1 MKRTKRTCLTRIL
14 VLVLVVAMLTPT
26 TLAAGSGFGLSSW
39 FQGIWDRFVGW
50 FQPVQPEVPEEPE
63 VPAAELTVV
72 ESPDTVDNGDALRA
86 STYALGD
93 TAAPLADGTTK
104 YFPVTLFDYE
114 ADEINAVTHAMEYEA
129 NPYLDEWSGLYFNDG
144 NPQPIAYTYS
154 QNGGYV
160 AAATLEYSRYGYAT
174 YENSGYYYPD
184 GNGHFYE
191 VTDIECQRTQHGWGW
206 WTYYTYEWTIRCGN
220 RTFSSEEDTITLY
233 RSAPAETDELP
244 FADYN
249 KWTGN
254 INDNP
259 GAPWSGAQ
267 PKGNRVYSGM
277 VETELNNGD
286 IQFTMTEP
294 GIFTT
299 TPVEGKEVYTNV
311 ELPFEYDSTNQMY
324 SFNSDEFGAYI
335 ANGQEMASGVRLQY
349 SANPQRVY
357 NGDQQVTFGDGSENV
372 WLPFNSGTRVS
383 QSSANYHFG
392 MKAVIPFTM
401 TEDGKLMGENGEDIV
416 FEFSGDDD
424 VWVFIDGTLVLD
436 IGGIHNRLGGR
447 LNFAD
452 NTWELFRPDSNT
464 VTYNAGSDRW
474 PNWQPVPVG
483 DVKDAALTG
492 ALFNDGETQGLL
504 NQTRASFAAQDEHQ
518 LTIFYLERGESSS
531 NCQITFNLP
540 VKDSVSVTKQV
551 STTDS
556 ENIALDEEA
565 LTAAQSRNFT
575 FTLYK
580 DGVAVANRNYSLLN
594 STGTYVATRSTDSNG
609 KFTLRH
615 GETAKFVGEIS
626 STNPGNSYYVVED
639 VPAGWVT
646 PDFTESATGANDAE
660 ISDDTLPSGT
670 SQTVTMQGGIESED
684 SITFVCTNTLKHVD
698 GTSLTPANDTIVID
712 YGLPVEV
719 DVLANDIVTGGTKSL
734 EKVTG
739 GIYGTAEITR
749 EGKIRYTLNQPL
761 TGIETLTYTVKAT
774 SSSGVVADNKEAT
787 ATLTII
793 PATVMYYEENF
804 ANMVEYSGGWTPTDG
819 EPDGELQET
828 GIVGTSNDSPYGS
841 DVAYLNDNG
850 DSNGTSM
857 YLDAESN
864 NGGVFT
870 YTFTGTGTSFFA
882 RTSNNTGWLQV
893 KVYEGTEIN
902 DQNVIDIFYE
912 DTRYMDDSN
921 PNAVLYNIP
930 VITWDA
936 VDVDYGYGTYTV
948 RVSVNNNKSG
958 KYGGEFWLDGIRVFN
973 PLNPDALPD
982 DADSAYNADGE
993 ANMDIAT
1000 LRDKLLVNST
1010 SVDPETGDVIWDG
1023 ENFVLFTDT
1032 NDRIVTA
1039 DEYESNG
1046 PKEEVYLAKDQSVTF
1061 SLRNW
1066 DPNANRVWL
1075 GIKAPMGGGTV
1086 TINNIE
1092 RQITN
1097 TTDCFYELTQGDIS
1111 YEEDGTA
1118 VITFRI
1124 KCTGDTVISLTN
1136 VKVSGSAEFTVID
1149 NQNTPGEDGVAEP

>member
-39 FQGIWDRFVGW
+39 FQGVWDRFVGW

-144 NPQPIAYTYS
+144 NPQPTAYTYS

-160 AAATLEYSRYGYAT
+160 GDTLVTYNRNGIYSD

-184 GNGHFYE
+184 GNGNYYE
-191 VTDIECQRTQHGWGW
+191 VTDISCERYW
-206 WTYYTYEWTIRCGN
+206 WFGSYAYNWTIRCDGG
-220 RTFSSEEDTITLY
+220 TFYPHGSTITLY
-233 RSAPAETDELP
+233 RSTSAQTDELP
-244 FADYN
+244 FADHN
-249 KWTGN
+249 FWTGSKTRWH
-254 INDNP
+254 D
-259 GAPWSGAQ
+259 
-267 PKGNRVYSGM
+267 GNGNKTYSGL
-277 VETELNNGD
+277 VEDRLVNGD
-286 IQFTMTEP
+286 IQFTVTEP
-294 GIFTT
+294 GIFTSGSD
-299 TPVEGKEVYTNV
+299 VDGKTVYYNV
-311 ELPFEYDSTNQMY
+311 GLPFAYDESEHSYT
-324 SFNSDEFGAYI
+324 FDSDEFAAFGSD
-335 ANGQEMASGVRLQY
+335 NGTGTAGPVTSNTNMYHSERKQQIYYYESGRY
-349 SANPQRVY
+349 TTKP
-357 NGDQQVTFGDGSENV
+357 FGDGSSNA
-372 WLPFNSGTRVS
+372 WMPFNQNDYEVLDTEG
-383 QSSANYHFG
+383 NFHFG

-401 TEDGKLMGENGEDIV
+401 TEDGYLLDGTTPIT

-424 VWVFIDGTLVLD
+424 VWVFIDGVLVLD
-436 IGGIHNRLGGR
+436 IGGIHNRLSGT
-447 LNFAD
+447 LNFAE
-452 NTWELFRPDSNT
+452 NTWALSKPSSNT
-464 VTYNAGSDRW
+464 AEGVIDDANH
-474 PNWQPVPVG
+474 
-483 DVKDAALTG
+483 AALSGT
-492 ALFNDGETQGLL
+492 LFNVDGQTGLL
-504 NQTRASFAAQDEHQ
+504 NQTLASFAAQDEHQ
-518 LTIFYLERGESSS
+518 LTIFYLERGEGSS
-531 NCQITFNLP
+531 NCRISFNLP

-556 ENIALDEEA
+556 EGMTLGDEA
-565 LTAAQSRNFT
+565 LRAAQNRDFT

-580 DGVAVANRNYSLLN
+580 DDDAVANRNYSLLD
-594 STGTYVATRSTDSNG
+594 STGAYVATRSTDSNG
-609 KFTLRH
+609 RFTLRH
-615 GETAKFVGEIS
+615 GQTAKFVGEIS
-626 STNPGNSYYVVED
+626 STYPGNSYYVVED

-684 SITFVCTNTLKHVD
+684 SITFVCTNTLIHKD

-734 EKVTG
+734 VKVTTD
-739 GIYGTAEITR
+739 GIYGTAAITG

-804 ANMVEYSGGWTPTDG
+804 ATMVTYSSDWTSRG

-828 GIVGTSNDSPYGS
+828 GVVGTSNDSPYGS
-841 DVAYLNDNG
+841 DAAYLKDNG

-857 YLDAESN
+857 YANTDNVGSQY
-864 NGGVFT
+864 FS

-882 RTSNNTGWLQV
+882 RTTNNTGYIEV
-893 KVYEGTEIN
+893 KVYAGADTTGKLLTTWHR
-902 DQNVIDIFYE
+902 
-912 DTRYMDDSN
+912 DTRFKNDEGKT
-921 PNAVLYNIP
+921 LYNIP
-930 VITWDA
+930 VFTWDA
-936 VDVDYGYGTYTV
+936 VDAALGYGTYTV
-948 RVSVNNNKSG
+948 RVSVAGNTGDRFGS
-958 KYGGEFWLDGIRVFN
+958 EFWLDGIRVIN
-973 PLNPDALPD
+973 PLNPEELPAV
-982 DADSAYNADGE
+982 ADRAYSDDGE
-993 ANMDIAT
+993 AMMDVAT
-1000 LRDKLLVNST
+1000 LRDKLLTDNVT
-1010 SVDPETGDVIWDG
+1010 VDPDTGEVDWDG
-1023 ENFVLFTDT
+1023 EHFVLFTDI
-1032 NDRIVTA
+1032 DGELITA
-1039 DEYESNG
+1039 GEYKSIG
-1046 PKEEVYLAKDQSVTF
+1046 PKEEVYLAKSQSVTF

-1066 DPNANRVWL
+1066 DTNSNHVWL
-1075 GIKAPMGGGTV
+1075 GMKAPMGSATV
-1086 TINNIE
+1086 EIDGVE
-1092 RQITN
+1092 QEVTN
-1097 TTDCFYELTQGDIS
+1097 TADCFYALTARDIS
-1111 YEEDGTA
+1111 TADDGST
-1118 VITFRI
+1118 VVTFTIT
-1124 KCTGDTVISLTN
+1124 CTSDNVISLTN
-1136 VKVSGSAEFTVID
+1136 IKVSGDAEFTVI
-1149 NQNTPGEDGVAEP
+1149 NQENFEGETQP

>member
-39 FQGIWDRFVGW
+39 FQGVWDRFVGW

-174 YENSGYYYPD
+174 YENGGYYYPD

-191 VTDIECQRTQHGWGW
+191 VTDIECQRTWHGWGW
-206 WTYYTYEWTIRCGN
+206 YYTYEWTIRCGN

-233 RSAPAETDELP
+233 RSAPAATDALP

-259 GAPWSGAQ
+259 GAPWSDGQ

-324 SFNSDEFGAYI
+324 SFNSDKFGAYI

-349 SANPQRVY
+349 SANPQGVY
-357 NGDQQVTFGDGSENV
+357 NGGKQVTFGDGSKNV
-372 WLPFNSGTRVS
+372 WLPFNSGTHVS

-401 TEDGKLMGENGEDIV
+401 TEDGKLMGEDGEDIV

-464 VTYNAGSDRW
+464 VTYNAGSDYR
-474 PNWQPVPVG
+474 PDPQPVPVG
-483 DVKDAALTG
+483 DVNDAALTG

-518 LTIFYLERGESSS
+518 LTIFYLERGKSSS

-646 PDFTESATGANDAE
+646 PDFTESATGANDAK

-739 GIYGTAEITR
+739 GIYGTAEITG

-774 SSSGVVADNKEAT
+774 ADGGVEGDNKEAT

-804 ANMVEYSGGWTPTDG
+804 ATMVTYSGAWTPTDG

-841 DVAYLNDNG
+841 DAAYLKDNG

-857 YLDAESN
+857 YANTDNVGSQY
-864 NGGVFT
+864 FS

-882 RTSNNTGWLQV
+882 RTTNNTGYIEV
-893 KVYEGTEIN
+893 KVYAGADTTGKLLTTWHR
-902 DQNVIDIFYE
+902 
-912 DTRYMDDSN
+912 DTRFKNDEGKT
-921 PNAVLYNIP
+921 LYNIP
-930 VITWDA
+930 VFTWDA
-936 VDVDYGYGTYTV
+936 VDAALGYGTYTV
-948 RVSVNNNKSG
+948 RVSVAGNTGDRFGS
-958 KYGGEFWLDGIRVFN
+958 EFWLDGIRVIN
-973 PLNPDALPD
+973 PLNPEELPAV
-982 DADSAYNADGE
+982 ADRAYSDDGE
-993 ANMDIAT
+993 AMMDVAT
-1000 LRDKLLVNST
+1000 LRDKLLTDNVT
-1010 SVDPETGDVIWDG
+1010 VDPDTGEVDWDG
-1023 ENFVLFTDT
+1023 EHFVLFTDI
-1032 NDRIVTA
+1032 DGELITA
-1039 DEYESNG
+1039 GEYKSIG
-1046 PKEEVYLAKDQSVTF
+1046 PKEEVYLAKSQSVTF

-1066 DPNANRVWL
+1066 DTNSNHVWL
-1075 GIKAPMGGGTV
+1075 GMKAPMGSATV
-1086 TINNIE
+1086 EIDGVE
-1092 RQITN
+1092 QEVTN
-1097 TTDCFYELTQGDIS
+1097 TADCFYALTARDIS
-1111 YEEDGTA
+1111 TADDGST
-1118 VITFRI
+1118 VVTFTIT
-1124 KCTGDTVISLTN
+1124 CTSDNVISLTN
-1136 VKVSGSAEFTVID
+1136 IKVSGDAEFTVI
-1149 NQNTPGEDGVAEP
+1149 NQENFEGETQP

>member
-39 FQGIWDRFVGW
+39 FQGVWDRFVGW
-50 FQPVQPEVPEEPE
+50 FQPVEPEVPEEPE

-86 STYALGD
+86 STYALGN
-93 TAAPLADGTTK
+93 AAEPLADNGVK
-104 YFPVTLFDYE
+104 YFPVTMFDYDTDVINDVTHGLEYE
-114 ADEINAVTHAMEYEA
+114 ADPDLT
-129 NPYLDEWSGLYFNDG
+129 EWSGLYFNDG

-160 AAATLEYSRYGYAT
+160 LSATLSYDDRRSFSQ
-174 YENSGYYYPD
+174 YENRDYYYP
-184 GNGHFYE
+184 GAAGYYE
-191 VTDIECQRTQHGWGW
+191 VTDISCERSWHRTGLFSG
-206 WTYYTYEWTIRCGN
+206 YYTYEWRITCGSQGFTSN
-220 RTFSSEEDTITLY
+220 NKTITLY
-233 RSAPAETDELP
+233 RPGAATTDALP
-244 FADYN
+244 FADYD

-259 GAPWSGAQ
+259 GKPWEGAQ

-299 TPVEGKEVYTNV
+299 TPVEGKAVYTNV

-335 ANGQEMASGVRLQY
+335 ASGQEMANGVRLQY

-357 NGDQQVTFGDGSENV
+357 NGDQQVTFGDGSKNV

-401 TEDGKLMGENGEDIV
+401 TEDGKLMGEDGEDIV

-464 VTYNAGSDRW
+464 VTYNAGSEHR
-474 PNWQPVPVG
+474 PNWQAVPVG
-483 DVKDAALTG
+483 DVKDAALSG
-492 ALFNDGETQGLL
+492 RLFNDGETRGLL

-556 ENIALDEEA
+556 AGMPLDSEA
-565 LTAAQSRNFT
+565 LQAAQSSPFT

-580 DGVAVANRNYSLLN
+580 DGDPVANRNYSLLN
-594 STGTYVATRSTDSNG
+594 ATGTYVATLSTNSHG
-609 KFTLRH
+609 QFTLRH
-615 GETAKFVGEIS
+615 GQTAKFVGEIS

-639 VPAGWVT
+639 VPAGWEMPAFEKNAV
-646 PDFTESATGANDAE
+646 GANNPTYTA
-660 ISDDTLPSGT
+660 PNGGNSG
-670 SQTVTMQGGIESED
+670 TVTMQGGIESED

-698 GTSLTPANDTIVID
+698 GTSLTPGNDTIVID

-734 EKVTG
+734 ESVTG
-739 GIYGTAEITR
+739 AQFGMAEIR
-749 EGKIRYTLNQPL
+749 GNKIIYTLNQPL
-761 TGIETLTYTVKAT
+761 SGIETLTYTVKAT
-774 SSSGVVADNKEAT
+774 ASSGVPDDDKVAT

-804 ANMVEYSGGWTPTDG
+804 GGMVTYSDGWKPEG
-819 EPDGELQET
+819 EPDGDFQET
-828 GIVGTSNDSPYGS
+828 GVVSDPDDSPYGS

-948 RVSVNNNKSG
+948 RVSVNNNTSG

-973 PLNPDALPD
+973 PLNPDALPN

-1097 TTDCFYELTQGDIS
+1097 TTDCFYELTRGDIS

-1118 VITFRI
+1118 VITFSI

-1149 NQNTPGEDGVAEP
+1149 NKNIPGEDGVAEP